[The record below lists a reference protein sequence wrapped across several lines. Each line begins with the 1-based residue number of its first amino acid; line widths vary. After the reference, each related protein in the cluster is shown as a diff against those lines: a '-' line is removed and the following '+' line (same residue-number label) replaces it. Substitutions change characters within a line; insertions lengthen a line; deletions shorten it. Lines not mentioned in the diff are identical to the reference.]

1 MIDTNKLRGA
11 WVSKGMNQSDVA
23 KVLGVSDKTLS
34 LKLKK
39 GVFDSDEI
47 ESLIIVLD
55 ITDPISV
62 FFPQLVTFKD
72 TRGGTHN
79 ATIHSNSPDTADSI
93 H

>member
-1 MIDTNKLRGA
+1 MIDINKLRGA

-23 KVLGVSDKTLS
+23 KAIGVCNKTLS

-55 ITDPISV
+55 IKDPISV
-62 FFPQLVTFKD
+62 FFPNLVT
-72 TRGGTHN
+72 
-79 ATIHSNSPDTADSI
+79 
-93 H
+93 